1 MGLLDCSGE
10 GSRAPNKIYLF
21 ATYIVTSNPKR
32 ISVASGLVHIIVSFI
47 FVNERYQVNRELTQ
61 VYLEVRDKL
70 NYPIVL
76 AL

>member
-1 MGLLDCSGE
+1 MGASPD
-10 GSRAPNKIYLF
+10 PPYLF
-21 ATYIVTSNPKR
+21 ITYIVTSNPNL
-32 ISVASGLVHIIVSFI
+32 ISVADGLVHIIVSFI
-47 FVNERYQVNRELTQ
+47 FVSERYQINRELMQ

>member
-1 MGLLDCSGE
+1 MGASPD
-10 GSRAPNKIYLF
+10 PPYLF
-21 ATYIVTSNPKR
+21 ATYIVTSNPNL

-47 FVNERYQVNRELTQ
+47 FVNERYQVNRELMQ
-61 VYLEVRDKL
+61 VYLEVRERL